1 MRKIE
6 SEFCKCSHF
15 LNTILM
21 NSVKRGS
28 FPHCKLCTLAHS
40 MTFQFT
46 VKTHVKAVCNFLDV
60 LAFTNEASYGL
71 ANCRRISVIE
81 LVRVLVKHGIPA
93 VHYT

>member
-28 FPHCKLCTLAHS
+28 FPHCKLCTFAHS

-46 VKTHVKAVCNFLDV
+46 VCLVWVNTVYMLSSNMMHVRTYIHLCGVHFVV
-60 LAFTNEASYGL
+60 LML
-71 ANCRRISVIE
+71 
-81 LVRVLVKHGIPA
+81 
-93 VHYT
+93 